1 MSKKPNI
8 NQIESSS
15 RYFSEEGFWD
25 KLTSVAKFAGIK
37 TIYMALLLYL
47 VLISP
52 STPLNYRTILFGAL
66 GYFILPVDLVPDLLP
81 IIGYSDD
88 VAAMA
93 TALAAVSVAITP
105 QIKNK
110 AKDQLHRWF
119 GDYDENEISGI

>member
-93 TALAAVSVAITP
+93 TALAAVSAAITP